1 MEIAIL
7 PMAVSALSSSTV
19 SVSVIPQPNISPVVC
34 GIRPISRAE
43 NEIYCYTTPNDRS
56 HDGMCKIGMA
66 RSGRVGQRIREQT
79 HTVDAK
85 TELHWHA
92 SAKFEPDDK
101 GIVRPFD
108 DYKFHAYLERLGYER
123 KPGTE
128 WFAISSE
135 EAWVRFNEFR
145 LNHGVIKAPS
155 AKQVTLI
162 LRPEQERCVE
172 FLRSQIDEQLAAD
185 PDCIVRV
192 LINAKARFGK
202 TATVYA
208 FILRVLLQM
217 SGVFRNVL
225 VLTNRPSVGE
235 SWRDD
240 YCKFVAPESNMA
252 FVSDCKSVSGKPGVV
267 PSGEYDRIVSSGG
280 ADGRIAFVSL
290 QDLKG
295 AIDFGGK
302 YDKLRWVAETKWD
315 AVILDESHE
324 GVETLKAEI
333 ALVRIDHKM
342 EIYLSATPFKA
353 IAEGKFP
360 ESAMF
365 NWTYADEQAE
375 KRRYEQLGIANQ
387 YTDMPKMELM
397 SFMLSR
403 IVLGRAMKGVGDVDG
418 DGVDESYAFSLPEF
432 FKVGKDGKF
441 IHEEDVIRF
450 IDTLA
455 TADGFP
461 FASRESRRQFAH
473 TFWLL
478 DRVASA
484 KALEQLLKK
493 NRHFKGY
500 KIVMVA
506 GSDNAS
512 TSDDSINKMERSALA
527 RVRNAIKSGKNTI
540 TISVGRLTTG
550 VTVPEWT
557 AVLMLSGVRSPEL
570 YIQTAFRAGNPWS
583 YVDAETGETVRKD
596 SFAVFDFD
604 PARQLTMIPSIAGG
618 FYSGNSGEGGG
629 TEDEVRRLLN
639 YINVYGQADDET
651 GEMMMLDAEQVLTL
665 PTEYYSTRVVQRGF
679 RDNSLVIGLGNV
691 FRYGEGDREKMS
703 DILGRVKSN
712 DEAPID
718 VPSRETIG
726 DIDENGDVSV
736 DTKTIGTAT
745 DILGEKVY
753 GELESPIEEMYGE
766 AIGRANA
773 DADASGSE
781 DLELEALRKI
791 ASSIADDTMEAA
803 KNRPEASSLGDSRM
817 RKVEAQVREKAGKI
831 AEKALIDHRINESK
845 ANRDMDSEIDEVR
858 QKAAERAVKVV
869 ADMEAGIEYDM
880 GKTDPDGI
888 PIHAGDA
895 ELVESLKDSGAY
907 DDIAAAVNAEW
918 DRTGKKP
925 SRETI
930 DTFGVSPVDSLD
942 TSSVIAMLPEESIDA
957 SLTDDD
963 RTVIGLIGDDRDKK
977 VEESRQKM
985 IDSGKGNGGIVDMA
999 AREVVKEEREK
1010 KAEDAKRDSL
1020 VGIRGKIRDMMTP
1033 VPLFLLAY
1041 GDEDT
1046 NADNIWG
1053 LCPSAEDVRRYIN
1066 IDADEAA
1073 WITDRFINKTVFNK
1087 AIVKFVDLK
1096 RRLGNLVS
1104 IDVRENGDIYMY
1116 INNPCN
1122 SMIYTPLQVILA
1134 QLRQQELD
1142 CPEMFDNQSF
1152 VFLDMYMKSGRYPAE
1167 EFKRLYAS
1175 ERMRELI
1182 PSDSD
1187 RMRHCLMQVCGF
1199 APTRSMLD
1207 GALGYLLGWLP
1218 EGERAEF
1225 EGNFVLFDAEGASDE
1240 EIAEECRRLE
1250 IRARRRVYEDCV
1262 RLGIPYTGDMPWLD
1276 DESAAD
1282 ADADADDNDNDND
1295 NDGEVDGEQAFCPSR
1310 SPSVGPM
1317 GVEAPSVPVDVADGG
1332 EEDSI
1337 RSGLFDS
1344 PSVNLFSGRYA
1355 DGDGHD
1361 EPAVDDDETPYVP
1374 KHMRLA

>member
-1 MEIAIL
+1 MSMSIL
-7 PMAVSALSSSTV
+7 PMAVSALSSSNV

-66 RSGRVGQRIREQT
+66 RSGRVEQRIHEQT

-101 GIVRPFD
+101 GVVKPFD

-128 WFAISSE
+128 WFSISPE
-135 EAWVRFNEFR
+135 EAWARFNEFR

-252 FVSDCKSVSGKPGVV
+252 FVSDCKSVAGKPGVV
-267 PSGEYDRIVSSGG
+267 PSDEYGRIVSSGG

-315 AVILDESHE
+315 TVILDESHE

-333 ALVRIDHKM
+333 ALGRIDHKM

-353 IAEGKFP
+353 IADGKFS

-375 KRRYEQLGIANQ
+375 KRRYDELGLANP
-387 YTDMPKMELM
+387 YADMPKMELM

-403 IVLGRAMKGVGDVDG
+403 IVLGRAMKGAGDVDG

-441 IHEEDVIRF
+441 IHEDDVIRF

-484 KALEQLLKK
+484 KALELLLRK
-493 NRHFKGY
+493 NSHFKDY

-506 GSDNAS
+506 GSENAS
-512 TSDDSINKMERSALA
+512 DGSIDRMERSALA
-527 RVRNAIKSGKNTI
+527 RVRNAIKSGKKTI

-583 YVDAETGETVRKD
+583 YVDAVTGETVRKD

-679 RDNSLVIGLGNV
+679 RDNSLVIGLGSV

-753 GELESPIEEMYGE
+753 GELESPIDEMYGE

-773 DADASGSE
+773 EADASGSE

-817 RKVEAQVREKAGKI
+817 RKVEAQVREKAGKV

-845 ANRDMDSEIDEVR
+845 ANRDMDSEIDGVR
-858 QKAAERAVKVV
+858 QEAVERAVKVV
-869 ADMEAGIEYDM
+869 ADMEAGVEYDM

-888 PIHAGDA
+888 PIHAEDA

-963 RTVIGLIGDDRDKK
+963 RTVIGWIGDDRDRK

-985 IDSGKGNGGIVDMA
+985 IDSVKGDEGIVDMA
-999 AREVVKEEREK
+999 AREVVKAEREK

-1041 GDEDT
+1041 GDKDT
-1046 NADNIWG
+1046 NADNIWN
-1053 LCPSAEDVRRYIN
+1053 LCPSTEDVRRYIN

-1104 IDVRENGDIYMY
+1104 VDVRENGDIYMY

-1142 CPEMFDNQSF
+1142 CPEMFDNPSA

-1167 EFKRLYAS
+1167 EFKCLYAS
-1175 ERMRELI
+1175 DRIRELI

-1218 EGERAEF
+1218 ESERAEF
-1225 EGNFVLFDAEGASDE
+1225 EGNFVLFDAEGAGDD
-1240 EIAEECRRLE
+1240 EIADECRRLE
-1250 IRARRRVYEDCV
+1250 IRVRRRVYEDCV

-1282 ADADADDNDNDND
+1282 ADAGAGADADD
-1295 NDGEVDGEQAFCPSR
+1295 NDGEVDGEQASCPSC

-1317 GVEAPSVPVDVADGG
+1317 GGEAPFVPDVVADGVD
-1332 EEDSI
+1332 EDSI
-1337 RSGLFDS
+1337 QSGLFDS
-1344 PSVNLFSGRYA
+1344 PSVDLFSGRYA
-1355 DGDGHD
+1355 DGDVHD
-1361 EPAVDDDETPYVP
+1361 EPAVDVDETPYVP
-1374 KHMRLA
+1374 KHMRFV

>member
-1 MEIAIL
+1 M
-7 PMAVSALSSSTV
+7 SSDVAMKQQT
-19 SVSVIPQPNISPVVC
+19 SVSVMPEPYVSPVTC
-34 GIRPISRAE
+34 GIQPIHRAV

-56 HDGMCKIGMA
+56 HDGWCKIGMA
-66 RSGRVGQRIREQT
+66 RQGRVSRRIHEQT

-85 TELHWHA
+85 VEVHWHA
-92 SAKFEPDDK
+92 LALFDPDDD
-101 GIVRPFD
+101 GIVVPFD
-108 DYKFHAYLERLGYER
+108 DYKFHIYLERLGYKR
-123 KPGTE
+123 KNGTE
-128 WFAISSE
+128 WFKISPD
-135 EAWVRFNEFR
+135 EAFLRFSEFR
-145 LNHGVIKAPS
+145 LNHGVIPVS
-155 AKQVTLI
+155 DGSNCPPLV
-162 LRPEQERCVE
+162 LRPEQADCVE
-172 FLRSQIDEQLAAD
+172 FLRRQIDEPQKRHPGD
-185 PDCIVRV
+185 VVRV

-208 FILRVLLQM
+208 FILKQL
-217 SGVFRNVL
+217 FKNVL
-225 VLTNRPSVGE
+225 VITNRPAVGE

-240 YCKFVAPESNMA
+240 YCKFVKPESNLA
-252 FVSDCKSVSGKPGVV
+252 FVSDCASVSGKAGVV
-267 PSGEYDRIVSSGG
+267 PSSEYDRALSSGG

-302 YDKLRWVAETKWD
+302 YDKLCWVADSKWD
-315 AVILDESHE
+315 VVVIDEAHE
-324 GVETLKAEI
+324 GVDTLKADVV
-333 ALVRIDHKM
+333 LSRIDHDM
-342 EIYLSATPFKA
+342 EIHLSATPFLA
-353 IAEGKFP
+353 LAEGKFD
-360 ESAMF
+360 ESAIF
-365 NWTYADEQAE
+365 NWTYADEQAA
-375 KRRYEQLGIANQ
+375 KHRYEELGIANP
-387 YTDMPKMELM
+387 YADMPKMELM

-403 IVLGRAMKGVGDVDG
+403 IVLGRAMKGAGDVDG

-441 IHEEDVIRF
+441 IHEEDIVRF

-461 FASRESRRQFAH
+461 FASSESRRQFVH

-484 KALEQLLKK
+484 KALALLLRK
-493 NRHFKGY
+493 NRYFKDY
-500 KIVMVA
+500 QIVMVA
-506 GSDNAS
+506 GSEGDLDGNL
-512 TSDDSINKMERSALA
+512 DRMERSALT
-527 RVRNAIKSGKNTI
+527 RVRNAIKSGKKTI

-583 YVDAETGETVRKD
+583 YVDAETCETVRKD

-639 YINVYGQADDET
+639 YINVYGQANDET
-651 GEMMMLDAEQVLTL
+651 GEMMMLDAEQVLAL

-712 DEAPID
+712 DEVPID

-726 DIDENGDVSV
+726 DIDGNGNVSV

-753 GELESPIEEMYGE
+753 GELESPIDEMYGE

-773 DADASGSE
+773 EADASSSD

-817 RKVEAQVREKAGKI
+817 RKVESQVREKAGKV
-831 AEKALIDHRINESK
+831 AEKALIDHRINESQ
-845 ANRDMDSEIDEVR
+845 ANRDMDEEIDSVR
-858 QKAAERAVKVV
+858 QGAAERAVKVV

-880 GKTDPDGI
+880 GKTDPDGV
-888 PIHAGDA
+888 PIHADDA

-907 DDIAAAVNAEW
+907 DDIAAVVNAEW

-942 TSSVIAMLPEESIDA
+942 TSSVIAMIPKESIDA

-963 RTVIGLIGDDRDKK
+963 RTVIEWISDNRDQK
-977 VEESRQKM
+977 VEESRKKM
-985 IDSGKGNGGIVDMA
+985 LDSVKGDGGIVDMA
-999 AREVVKEEREK
+999 AREVVKAERAK

-1020 VGIRGKIRDMMTP
+1020 TCIRGKIRDMMTP

-1041 GDEDT
+1041 GDDDT
-1046 NADNIWG
+1046 TADNIWS
-1053 LCPSAEDVRRYIN
+1053 LCPVKEDVRRYIN
-1066 IDADEAA
+1066 IDSDEAV

-1087 AIVKFVDLK
+1087 AIKKFVDLK
-1096 RRLGNLVS
+1096 RKLGNLVS
-1104 IDVRENGDIYMY
+1104 VVVRENGDIYMY

-1122 SMIYTPLQVILA
+1122 SMIYTPLLVILE

-1142 CPEMFDNQSF
+1142 CPEMFDNPSA

-1167 EFKRLYAS
+1167 EFKHLYAS

-1187 RMRHCLMQVCGF
+1187 RMRHCLMQVCGL

-1207 GALGYLLGWLP
+1207 GALSYLLGWLSDD
-1218 EGERAEF
+1218 ERAEF
-1225 EGNFVLFDAEGASDE
+1225 EGNFVLFDAEGKDDD
-1240 EIAEECRRLE
+1240 EIADECRRLE

-1276 DESAAD
+1276 DKTAAD
-1282 ADADADDNDNDND
+1282 ACDGASDGDDDVNVTG
-1295 NDGEVDGEQAFCPSR
+1295 DGDGEQSPCPSC
-1310 SPSVGPM
+1310 SPSVGPHAVEDTSAPV
-1317 GVEAPSVPVDVADGG
+1317 GVAAAVVDGG
-1332 EEDSI
+1332 EVDSI
-1337 RSGLFDS
+1337 QSGLFDS
-1344 PSVNLFSGRYA
+1344 PSADLFSVRHVGGGNGEPA
-1355 DGDGHD
+1355 GDGD
-1361 EPAVDDDETPYVP
+1361 DDVQYVP
-1374 KHMRLA
+1374 KHMRLV

>member
-1 MEIAIL
+1 MPIQ
-7 PMAVSALSSSTV
+7 PMAVSALSSSSA

-66 RSGRVGQRIREQT
+66 RSGRVEQRIHEQT
-79 HTVDAK
+79 HTVDVK

-101 GIVRPFD
+101 GVVRPFD

-128 WFAISSE
+128 WFSISPE

-145 LNHGVIKAPS
+145 LNRGVIKAPS

-333 ALVRIDHKM
+333 ALGRIDHKM

-375 KRRYEQLGIANQ
+375 KRRYDELGLANP
-387 YTDMPKMELM
+387 YADMPKMELM

-403 IVLGRAMKGVGDVDG
+403 IVLGRAMKGAGDVDG

-441 IHEEDVIRF
+441 IHEDDVIRF

-493 NRHFKGY
+493 NKHFKDY

-506 GSDNAS
+506 GSENAS
-512 TSDDSINKMERSALA
+512 ASDGNIDRMERSALA
-527 RVRNAIKSGKNTI
+527 RVRNAIKSGKKTI

-570 YIQTAFRAGNPWS
+570 YIQTAFRSGNPWS

-651 GEMMMLDAEQVLTL
+651 GEMMMLDAEQILTL

-679 RDNSLVIGLGNV
+679 RDNSLVIGLGSV

-712 DEAPID
+712 DEIPID

-753 GELESPIEEMYGE
+753 GELESPIEEMYVE
-766 AIGRANA
+766 AIGRAKA

-817 RKVEAQVREKAGKI
+817 RKVEAQVREKAGKV

-858 QKAAERAVKVV
+858 QGAAERAVKVV
-869 ADMEAGIEYDM
+869 ADMEAGVEYDM
-880 GKTDPDGI
+880 GKMDPDGI
-888 PIHAGDA
+888 PIHADDA

-942 TSSVIAMLPEESIDA
+942 TSSVIAMIPEESIDA

-963 RTVIGLIGDDRDKK
+963 RTVIEWIGDNRDQK
-977 VEESRQKM
+977 VKESRQTM
-985 IDSGKGNGGIVDMA
+985 IDSVKGDGGIVDMA
-999 AREVVKEEREK
+999 AREVVKAEREK
-1010 KAEDAKRDSL
+1010 KADDAKRDSF

-1142 CPEMFDNQSF
+1142 CPEMFDNPSA

-1167 EFKRLYAS
+1167 EFKCLYAS
-1175 ERMRELI
+1175 DRMRELI

-1187 RMRHCLMQVCGF
+1187 RMRHCIMQVCGF

-1207 GALGYLLGWLP
+1207 GALSYLLGWLP

-1240 EIAEECRRLE
+1240 KIAEECRRLE

-1262 RLGIPYTGDMPWLD
+1262 RLGISYTGDMPWLD
-1276 DESAAD
+1276 DEPVAD
-1282 ADADADDNDNDND
+1282 TCDVAGDGDGDSDGNDD
-1295 NDGEVDGEQAFCPSR
+1295 VDGEQASYQSC

-1317 GVEAPSVPVDVADGG
+1317 GGETPSVPVGVADGG
-1332 EEDSI
+1332 EEDLI
-1337 RSGLFDS
+1337 QSGLFGS
-1344 PSVNLFSGRYA
+1344 PSVDLFIGRRSG
-1355 DGDGHD
+1355 DDGHD
-1361 EPAVDDDETPYVP
+1361 ESAEDGDDSVQYVP
-1374 KHMRLA
+1374 KHMRIV

>member
-1 MEIAIL
+1 MTMSIRS
-7 PMAVSALSSSTV
+7 MAVSALSSSSPV
-19 SVSVIPQPNISPVVC
+19 SASVIPQPDISPVVC
-34 GIRPISRAE
+34 GIKPISRVE

-66 RSGRVGQRIREQT
+66 RSGRVGQRIHEQT

-92 SAKFEPDDK
+92 SARFEPDGK
-101 GIVRPFD
+101 GVVKPFD
-108 DYKFHAYLERLGYER
+108 DYKFHIYLERLGYER

-128 WFAISSE
+128 WFTISPD
-135 EAWVRFNEFR
+135 EAWARFNEFR
-145 LNHGVIKAPS
+145 LNHGVIPVMS

-172 FLRSQIDEQLAAD
+172 FLRSQIEEQRAVD

-240 YCKFVAPESNMA
+240 YCKFVAPESDMA
-252 FVSDCKSVSGKPGVV
+252 FVSDCKSVAGKPGVV
-267 PSGEYDRIVSSGG
+267 PSDEYGRIVSSGG

-333 ALVRIDHKM
+333 ALGRIDHMM

-375 KRRYEQLGIANQ
+375 KRRYDELGIANP
-387 YTDMPKMELM
+387 YADMPMMELM

-403 IVLGRAMKGVGDVDG
+403 IVLGRAMKGAGDVDG

-441 IHEEDVIRF
+441 IHEDDVIRF

-484 KALEQLLKK
+484 KALALLLRKS
-493 NRHFKGY
+493 RHFKDY
-500 KIVMVA
+500 QIVMVA
-506 GSDNAS
+506 GSEGDLDGNL
-512 TSDDSINKMERSALA
+512 DRMERSALT
-527 RVRNAIKSGKNTI
+527 RVRNAIKSGKRTI

-651 GEMMMLDAEQVLTL
+651 GEMMRLDAEQVLTL

-712 DEAPID
+712 DEVPID

-753 GELESPIEEMYGE
+753 GELESPIEEMYEE

-803 KNRPEASSLGDSRM
+803 KNRLEASSLGDSRM
-817 RKVEAQVREKAGKI
+817 RKVEAQVREKAGKV

-858 QKAAERAVKVV
+858 QGAAERAVKVV
-869 ADMEAGIEYDM
+869 ADMEAGVEYDM

-888 PIHAGDA
+888 PIHAEDA
-895 ELVESLKDSGAY
+895 ELVELLKDSDAY

-925 SRETI
+925 SKETI

-963 RTVIGLIGDDRDKK
+963 RTVIGWIGDDRDRK

-985 IDSGKGNGGIVDMA
+985 IDSVKGDGGIVDMA
-999 AREVVKEEREK
+999 AREVVKEERK
-1010 KAEDAKRDSL
+1010 KRAEDAKRDSL

-1041 GDEDT
+1041 GDKDT
-1046 NADNIWG
+1046 NADNIWS

-1096 RRLGNLVS
+1096 ERLGNLVS
-1104 IDVRENGDIYMY
+1104 VDVRENGDIYMY

-1142 CPEMFDNQSF
+1142 CPEMFDNPSA

-1175 ERMRELI
+1175 DRMRELI

-1187 RMRHCLMQVCGF
+1187 RMHHCLMQVCGF

-1218 EGERAEF
+1218 EEERAEF
-1225 EGNFVLFDAEGASDE
+1225 AGNFVLFDAEGAGDD

-1262 RLGIPYTGDMPWLD
+1262 RLGIPYTGDMPWLE

-1282 ADADADDNDNDND
+1282 AC
-1295 NDGEVDGEQAFCPSR
+1295 DGTGDGDGEQASCPPC
-1310 SPSVGPM
+1310 SPSVGPHA
-1317 GVEAPSVPVDVADGG
+1317 VEDASVPVGVSVVVADGVDG
-1332 EEDSI
+1332 DSI
-1337 RSGLFDS
+1337 QSGLFGS
-1344 PSVNLFSGRYA
+1344 PSVDLFRGHGAA
-1355 DGDGHD
+1355 DGDD
-1361 EPAVDDDETPYVP
+1361 EPDGDDDDAPYVP
-1374 KHMRLA
+1374 KHMRLV